1 MGFIDKLN
9 IIKNVAVES
18 TKKMVEEVKKSN
30 EEATIAKAPVEGAII
45 RYAVSYIGGLS
56 NLPKQRTGEI
66 GFNIMPESFYL
77 KPTKT
82 SEEFFDDM
90 VIPYDS
96 IQKFEITKRTVSM
109 AEGFMSNNSQN
120 LATDN
125 NIEITYI
132 NNDNEEVTLRLE
144 MLTGFSV
151 DGQAVKC
158 KEMLDILR
166 QNKILKRI
174 QKEQNAQNV
183 QNDDVVMKI
192 KKLNELKEMGILS
205 EEEFQNKKSELL
217 ANL

>member
-1 MGFIDKLN
+1 
-9 IIKNVAVES
+9 
-18 TKKMVEEVKKSN
+18 
-30 EEATIAKAPVEGAII
+30 
-45 RYAVSYIGGLS
+45 
-56 NLPKQRTGEI
+56 
-66 GFNIMPESFYL
+66 MPESFYL

-183 QNDDVVMKI
+183 QNDDVVIKI

>member
-1 MGFIDKLN
+1 
-9 IIKNVAVES
+9 
-18 TKKMVEEVKKSN
+18 
-30 EEATIAKAPVEGAII
+30 
-45 RYAVSYIGGLS
+45 
-56 NLPKQRTGEI
+56 
-66 GFNIMPESFYL
+66 
-77 KPTKT
+77 
-82 SEEFFDDM
+82 M
-90 VIPYDS
+90 VIPYYS

-109 AEGFMSNNSQN
+109 SEGFMSNNSQN

-183 QNDDVVMKI
+183 QNEDVVIKI

>member
-1 MGFIDKLN
+1 
-9 IIKNVAVES
+9 
-18 TKKMVEEVKKSN
+18 
-30 EEATIAKAPVEGAII
+30 
-45 RYAVSYIGGLS
+45 
-56 NLPKQRTGEI
+56 
-66 GFNIMPESFYL
+66 MPESFYL

-183 QNDDVVMKI
+183 QNEDVVIKI

>member
-1 MGFIDKLN
+1 M
-9 IIKNVAVES
+9 
-18 TKKMVEEVKKSN
+18 
-30 EEATIAKAPVEGAII
+30 
-45 RYAVSYIGGLS
+45 
-56 NLPKQRTGEI
+56 PK
-66 GFNIMPESFYL
+66 SFYL

-183 QNDDVVMKI
+183 QNDDVVIKI